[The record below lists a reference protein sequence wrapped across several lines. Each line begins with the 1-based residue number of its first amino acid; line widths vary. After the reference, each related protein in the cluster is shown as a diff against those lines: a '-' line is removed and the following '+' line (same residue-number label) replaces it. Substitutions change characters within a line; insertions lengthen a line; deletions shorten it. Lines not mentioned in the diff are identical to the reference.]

1 MKNLITKFALEKSK
15 ITLLL
20 TLVITTTF
28 TFGIRYLLM
37 DDNIMNMLPEDTPS
51 RKIWDNIVDE
61 FKYSDFLFI
70 AFGNKNKEALSN
82 KNIST
87 LWDLSEKL
95 NNLDGI
101 EEVISL
107 TTMKQI
113 NGDDG
118 FLEVDDLITHQNLNQ
133 YEIQSL
139 SKYINENTIIKS
151 RLVSKKNDYINI
163 IIRPKI
169 NTDFAN
175 LTTNIQD
182 ITKPYEK
189 DFEFYYG
196 GQPYIAGKVPNL
208 IKSETIKLMSI
219 GLIIMSIILL
229 INLRS
234 IASVCMIIMLIFM
247 SMTSMIGFLGWIF
260 YFTGSPKFL
269 FSFLNS

>member
-1 MKNLITKFALEKSK
+1 MKKFITKFALEKSK

-51 RKIWDNIVDE
+51 RKIWDNIEDE

-107 TTMKQI
+107 TTPTWLLTFKLSSLFWKTVKY
-113 NGDDG
+113 
-118 FLEVDDLITHQNLNQ
+118 FLVKACFIFMNS
-133 YEIQSL
+133 YF
-139 SKYINENTIIKS
+139 
-151 RLVSKKNDYINI
+151 
-163 IIRPKI
+163 P
-169 NTDFAN
+169 
-175 LTTNIQD
+175 
-182 ITKPYEK
+182 
-189 DFEFYYG
+189 
-196 GQPYIAGKVPNL
+196 
-208 IKSETIKLMSI
+208 SI
-219 GLIIMSIILL
+219 DSTRSIIH
-229 INLRS
+229 
-234 IASVCMIIMLIFM
+234 F
-247 SMTSMIGFLGWIF
+247 
-260 YFTGSPKFL
+260 
-269 FSFLNS
+269 